1 MNYIVTLNGKEYEV
15 ELERGEVS
23 AVLRGNVDP
32 GTPAAASAPA
42 PAAAAA
48 GAAGG
53 EAVTAPIPGV
63 VLQVRCRAGQAVKR
77 GDVLFIL
84 EAMKMENEVFAP
96 RDGIVSA
103 VAASQG
109 ATVETGAVLCTL

>member
-15 ELERGEVS
+15 ELGQGEVS
-23 AVLRGNVDP
+23 AVLKGSAA
-32 GTPAAASAPA
+32 PAAPVAAAPA
-42 PAAAAA
+42 PAAASA

-63 VLQVRCRAGQAVKR
+63 VLQVRCRAGQAVKL

-103 VAASQG
+103 VAVSQG
-109 ATVETGAVLCTL
+109 ASVETGAALCTL